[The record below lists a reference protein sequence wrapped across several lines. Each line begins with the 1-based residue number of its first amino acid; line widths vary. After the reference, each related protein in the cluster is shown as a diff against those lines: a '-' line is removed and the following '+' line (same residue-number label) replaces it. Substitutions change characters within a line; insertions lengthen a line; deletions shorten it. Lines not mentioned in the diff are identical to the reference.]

1 MSGVHTQDAS
11 QKHEDGVSAH
21 TINTNDQYKCHIGQ
35 IVAGGR
41 EEQSASW
48 EVLRRMR
55 DRENNG

>member
-1 MSGVHTQDAS
+1 MSRVHAQGAS
-11 QKHEDGVSAH
+11 QKHEDGVSAR

-41 EEQSASW
+41 EEQRASW
-48 EVLRRMR
+48 EVLGRMR